1 MSTIITVLVGVGLSM
16 EAVSLRTAPQ
26 PVISPQQ
33 FHEAAESLKG
43 LTNGTLCLYARK
55 AAKTA
60 SKSNPHILGDGTP
73 LPLEKMNWEV
83 EDFNPEA
90 LERGP
95 CGIKTEIPDR
105 VGEGGGLTTPQEKLV
120 VALKLWLTELQKDT
134 DGDNAKACKKMDK
147 NPADDKIDEAEFDA
161 WIESQ
166 PFDARVKTPHGEVM
180 DAMWQI
186 MKQRGEDFM
195 TTDGCKDDLK
205 KLADKFSAPPAM

>member
-1 MSTIITVLVGVGLSM
+1 MSPIITFLIAAGFAM
-16 EAVSLRTAPQ
+16 ETWSLRTAPQ
-26 PVISPQQ
+26 PVISPEEYQK
-33 FHEAAESLKG
+33 AAHSLEG
-43 LTNGTLCLYARK
+43 LMNGTLCLYAK
-55 AAKTA
+55 K
-60 SKSNPHILGDGTP
+60 SKLSKENPHILGDGTP

-105 VGEGGGLTTPQEKLV
+105 VGEGAGLTTPQEKLV
-120 VALKLWLTELQKDT
+120 VALKLWLTELQKNT
-134 DGDNAKACKKMDK
+134 DGDNKKACAKMDK

-180 DAMWQI
+180 DAMWAI
-186 MKQRGEDFM
+186 MKIKGEDEM
-195 TTDGCKDDLK
+195 TIDSCKADLK
-205 KLADKFSAPPAM
+205 KLKAKFDKPPVL